1 MATNAYDSLGDFE
14 ARLLEKNKIQAYRI
28 NLFPHP
34 SVFFRAVAYSDVDFA
49 DIPSAAFCCKH
60 AHVSVSVLNANTLH
74 MLEWLSLFTAYI
86 KYCSLRKI

>member
-14 ARLLEKNKIQAYRI
+14 ARLLEKNKIQACRI

-49 DIPSAAFCCKH
+49 DIPSAAAKSH
-60 AHVSVSVLNANTLH
+60 SVAS
-74 MLEWLSLFTAYI
+74 MLMFLCLY
-86 KYCSLRKI
+86 